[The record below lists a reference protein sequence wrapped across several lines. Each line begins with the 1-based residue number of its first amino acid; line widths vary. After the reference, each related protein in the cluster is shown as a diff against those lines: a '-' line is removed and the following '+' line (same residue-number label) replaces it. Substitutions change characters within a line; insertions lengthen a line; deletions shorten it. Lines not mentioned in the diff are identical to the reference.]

1 MTTTNATDRFL
12 ATARRQR
19 FFMLRDLCEA
29 AAMASLTLVTLIAL
43 F

>member
-1 MTTTNATDRFL
+1 MDTTTATDRFL

-29 AAMASLTLVTLIAL
+29 AAMSCLTIVTLIAL

>member
-1 MTTTNATDRFL
+1 MDTTTATDRFL

-29 AAMASLTLVTLIAL
+29 AAMSCLTLVTILAL

>member
-1 MTTTNATDRFL
+1 MDTTTATDRFL

>member
-1 MTTTNATDRFL
+1 METTNAPDRFL

-19 FFMLRDLCEA
+19 FAMLRDLCEA
-29 AAMASLTLVTLIAL
+29 AAMASLTFATLIAL

>member
-1 MTTTNATDRFL
+1 MNTTNATCRFL

-19 FFMLRDLCEA
+19 FAMLRDLCEA
-29 AAMASLTLVTLIAL
+29 AAMASLTLMTLVAL

>member
-1 MTTTNATDRFL
+1 MDPTTATDRFL

-19 FFMLRDLCEA
+19 FFLLRDLCEA
-29 AAMASLTLVTLIAL
+29 AAMASLTFVTILAL

>member
-1 MTTTNATDRFL
+1 MTTTTDRFI

-29 AAMASLTLVTLIAL
+29 AAMTSLMFVTIVAL

>member
-1 MTTTNATDRFL
+1 MTTTTTDRFF

-19 FFMLRDLCEA
+19 LYMLRDLCEA
-29 AAMASLTLVTLIAL
+29 AAMSSLMFVTILAL

>member
-1 MTTTNATDRFL
+1 MKTTTATDRFL

-19 FFMLRDLCEA
+19 VFMLRDLCEA
-29 AAMASLTLVTLIAL
+29 AAMASLMLVTLVAL